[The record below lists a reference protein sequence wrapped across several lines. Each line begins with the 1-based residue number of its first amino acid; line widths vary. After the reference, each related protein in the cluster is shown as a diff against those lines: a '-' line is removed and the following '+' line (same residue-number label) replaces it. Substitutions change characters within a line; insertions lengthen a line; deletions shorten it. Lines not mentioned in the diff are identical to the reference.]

1 MVFDCGSKRG
11 SGIIRGNGNGN
22 IQGIKELLAQLDD
35 LKQQAKRARA
45 LELPDVLVGL
55 RKKIVEYGL
64 SQKDLFPPRLGR
76 PKKADALPK
85 PRYRDPD
92 TGATWTGR
100 GRAPAWIA
108 GQDRERFRID

>member
-1 MVFDCGSKRG
+1 MATY
-11 SGIIRGNGNGN
+11 
-22 IQGIKELLAQLDD
+22 KELLAQLDD

-92 TGATWTGR
+92 TGATWTGLV
-100 GRAPAWIA
+100 
-108 GQDRERFRID
+108 

>member
-1 MVFDCGSKRG
+1 MVMATY
-11 SGIIRGNGNGN
+11 
-22 IQGIKELLAQLDD
+22 KELLAQLDD

-76 PKKADALPK
+76 PKKADSLPK